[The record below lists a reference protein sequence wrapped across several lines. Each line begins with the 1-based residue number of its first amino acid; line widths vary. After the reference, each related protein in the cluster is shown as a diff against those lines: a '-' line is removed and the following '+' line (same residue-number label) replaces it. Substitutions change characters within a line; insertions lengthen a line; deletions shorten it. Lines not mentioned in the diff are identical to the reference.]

1 MSIKKV
7 AIYTAVTWALTFV
20 FSSLL
25 IVVAAVALEK
35 ASIATAETAVFLLV
49 LVQLLAAGVGIFLVF
64 RKTRIFS
71 GMKRL
76 TWMLFFSMAQLG
88 FWALFAVILLLVLN
102 R

>member
-1 MSIKKV
+1 MSTKKV
-7 AIYTAVTWALTFV
+7 AIYTAVTWALTV
-20 FSSLL
+20 IFSGLL
-25 IVVAAVALEK
+25 IITAAVALEK

-49 LVQLLAAGVGIFLVF
+49 LVQLLVAGIGIFLVF
-64 RKTRIFS
+64 RQTRIFS

-76 TWMLFFSMAQLG
+76 IWMLFFSVAQLG

>member
-1 MSIKKV
+1 MSTKKV

-25 IVVAAVALEK
+25 IVAAAVALET
-35 ASIATAETAVFLLV
+35 ASTATTETAVFLLV
-49 LVQLLAAGVGIFLVF
+49 LVQLLVAGIGIFLVF
-64 RKTRIFS
+64 RQTRIFS

-76 TWMLFFSMAQLG
+76 IWMLFFSVAQLG